1 MKEGIFMLHTR
12 CEKEKKVTG
21 GISNVVLVKI
31 GLNIQPNSQTI
42 NNFVNQSTDYSID
55 LLIKTSNIKMSNFS
69 SN

>member
-1 MKEGIFMLHTR
+1 MLHTR